1 MKHVDNRSGIVPS
14 SAPKIPTL
22 NTAQVPPRPTKLK
35 RQLQSPLK
43 NLVTCHHQFHQ
54 WHLQSVAS
62 ATTTYDSKRTPQ
74 KCHQRDLKVLTYKN
88 SSQNSNIAQEPSSKP
103 PPLPS
108 GPPPVPTSAPLCQ
121 TASHHHRHQH
131 HQHQQCQKKNRN
143 EGKVPT
149 APHFHQE
156 GCHFI

>member
-1 MKHVDNRSGIVPS
+1 MPS

-54 WHLQSVAS
+54 WHLQSRRKRHHHLRFK
-62 ATTTYDSKRTPQ
+62 TYSP

-131 HQHQQCQKKNRN
+131 HQHQQCQKNYKTETKERFQLH
-143 EGKVPT
+143 
-149 APHFHQE
+149 PHFHQE